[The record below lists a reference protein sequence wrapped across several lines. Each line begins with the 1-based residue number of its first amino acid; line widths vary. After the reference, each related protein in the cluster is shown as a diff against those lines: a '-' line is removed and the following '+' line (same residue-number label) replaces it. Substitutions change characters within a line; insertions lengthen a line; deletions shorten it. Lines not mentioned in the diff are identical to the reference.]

1 MYTKSELN
9 AALSV
14 SCSINWTSRS
24 QNSYTTLILLNVH
37 FMSNKWEGKCHTL
50 TTILNETHTDI
61 NLANHIN
68 SILYELTDKK
78 IAIVTDWMLLAMKYI
93 NTKIKNSICAI
104 HILQLGIKE
113 DLNDLI
119 CRICSTAKKIL

>member
-1 MYTKSELN
+1 MYTKSELMPCPS
-9 AALSV
+9 L
-14 SCSINWTSRS
+14 IQLTGLLDLK
-24 QNSYTTLILLNVH
+24 TLILLNVH
-37 FMSNKWEGKCHTL
+37 FISNKWEGKCHTL
-50 TTILNETHTDI
+50 TIILNEIYTDI

-68 SILYELTDKK
+68 SILNELTDTK

-93 NTKIKNSICAI
+93 NTKIKSSISCAI
-104 HILQLGIKE
+104 HTLQLGIKE